1 MVELVYARPAAEGVE
16 LCIQDSIGYRVYPL
30 PHDKA
35 FRLARQIMDMVTF
48 PADTAD
54 QDTAIYET
62 SLGWID
68 GHD

>member
-1 MVELVYARPAAEGVE
+1 MVDLIYARPGAKGVE

-48 PADTAD
+48 PATTDNDTI
-54 QDTAIYET
+54 IYET
-62 SLGWID
+62 SLGRID

>member
-1 MVELVYARPAAEGVE
+1 MVDLIYARPGAKGVE

-48 PADTAD
+48 PAATTDNDTV
-54 QDTAIYET
+54 IYE
-62 SLGWID
+62 SNLGWID